1 MTPLLYIVRHGQTDW
16 NVEQRLQ
23 GQAEVD
29 VNAVGLMQIERNA
42 KLLASLIHS
51 PSDFDFVSS
60 PLRRTRATMER
71 IRLELGLPA
80 EGYATDSRLME
91 LHFGD
96 WQGHTYA
103 ELEQMQ
109 PGITQERHERKWTF
123 VPPGAH
129 AESYQRLT
137 DRVAEWL
144 ADVSRPTVCTTHGG
158 VVRALF
164 HLIGNTPTSEAV
176 TMPVPQDL
184 VLRVCDGKL
193 EWL

>member
-29 VNAVGLMQIERNA
+29 LNEVGLKQVERNA
-42 KLLASLIHS
+42 RLLASLVTN
-51 PSDFDFVSS
+51 PRDFDFVSS
-60 PLRRTRATMER
+60 PLRRTRDTMER
-71 IRLELGLPA
+71 IREVLGLPR
-80 EGYATDSRLME
+80 EGYRIDRRLIE

-103 ELEQMQ
+103 ELEQLR
-109 PGITQERHERKWTF
+109 PLSTRERHEQKWTF
-123 VPPGAH
+123 VPPGEN
-129 AESYQRLT
+129 AESYAMLA

-144 ADVSRPTVCTTHGG
+144 KEVERPTICTTHGG
-158 VVRALF
+158 VIRTLL
-164 HLIGNTPTSEAV
+164 HLTGGVPTSEAV
-176 TMPVPQDL
+176 MMHVPQDR
-184 VLRVCDGKL
+184 VLRVQGSRF